1 MKFVVTPTGSSG
13 PYQTGGMDGF
23 QDVGN
28 FRIPYVPSKNEVASA
43 MAAAREELSQSIDN
57 AIVGKA
63 GELVARPFLE
73 AIGAQVINSQVRF
86 WITDD
91 QGVRGLRIYD
101 YAAFDK
107 NGDLTLVEV
116 KANGADRSSQQ
127 LSLDTALVKNGA
139 TVGTRK
145 MAQDGYVIGQHIPNI
160 RVVVIQVG
168 MT

>member
-1 MKFVVTPTGSSG
+1 MK
-13 PYQTGGMDGF
+13 
-23 QDVGN
+23 
-28 FRIPYVPSKNEVASA
+28 IPGHFPAT
-43 MAAAREELSQSIDN
+43 
-57 AIVGKA
+57 
-63 GELVARPFLE
+63 
-73 AIGAQVINSQVRF
+73 INN
-86 WITDD
+86 
-91 QGVRGLRIYD
+91 
-101 YAAFDK
+101 K